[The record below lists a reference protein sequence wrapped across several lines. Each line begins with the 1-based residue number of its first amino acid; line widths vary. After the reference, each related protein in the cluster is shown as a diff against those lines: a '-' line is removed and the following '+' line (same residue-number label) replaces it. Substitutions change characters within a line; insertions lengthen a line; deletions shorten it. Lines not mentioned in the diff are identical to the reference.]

1 MNSGKRFEQ
10 CFRKSVPSHV
20 FYYRLKDSSN
30 TWSNGNTRFT
40 LTSAC
45 DVVMF
50 DGSILY
56 LLELKSTKGKSLP
69 LKNIKDHQI
78 SDLLAFSHFKNVLC
92 GLVIEFS
99 ECNTCY
105 FIEISLI
112 DEFKRKSNRMSIP
125 IDYCQNKGIKIDL
138 KRLRVNA
145 TLDIDKFIQEI
156 RRNRH
161 EFCK

>member
-1 MNSGKRFEQ
+1 MNSGKKFEQ

-40 LTSAC
+40 LTNAC

-112 DEFKRKSNRMSIP
+112 DKFKKEANRMSIP
-125 IDYCQNKGIKIDL
+125 IDYCQNNGIKIDL
-138 KRLRVNA
+138 KRLRVNVK
-145 TLDIDKFIQEI
+145 LDIDKFIQEI